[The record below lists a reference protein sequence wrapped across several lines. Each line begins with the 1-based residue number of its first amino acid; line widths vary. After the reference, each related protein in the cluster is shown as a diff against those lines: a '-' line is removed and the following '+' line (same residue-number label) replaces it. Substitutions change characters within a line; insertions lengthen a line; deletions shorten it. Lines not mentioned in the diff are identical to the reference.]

1 MQNLQHILE
10 TDFKKGMNNQVK
22 PEYVKPGQVVKALN
36 CLVGDQKIVK
46 GPGTSILFNM
56 GYGNPILGGIST
68 KNEVYVASNEPG
80 DNYCYIYRYTG
91 AGNPVA
97 VAGASLTKDL
107 PVDFVDTGTA
117 VYVFNGTDVVGKLV
131 GATYTTIATIP
142 KGKWGV
148 YVNNRL
154 YTAGVTGAVNTLYYS
169 DANAPETHGGSNNI
183 IISDSLRSTISGL
196 NVLSSNLVIGRT
208 DNVMTFAG
216 FTTDSFAVKNLV
228 DNLPN
233 FGSRSHRAMVN
244 TGDDL
249 LFLSFSGGT
258 PHIRSL
264 KLTTYGSIND
274 GGIVSGDIE
283 ATMRTLNKARLDQV
297 AGGFD
302 GRYAY
307 WSVPT
312 GSSLTNNLTIILDTF
327 ENGGWTIHE
336 DMDASVYFRSD
347 IVDNSEYLY
356 FGSANA
362 DSIVTGIDQSIYSRA
377 GADISM
383 ELISR
388 VYRQQATRK
397 SKNKYLYTVTGED
410 TAGDICVEA
419 SPDGYTWEEQG
430 TIDHQAGTNVFPF
443 TFPFNF
449 GTTSNQRKRTNLKTN
464 SSYTYQLRFT
474 ESSSEAVVINEWDLY
489 YYNRYLRDI

>member
-36 CLVGDQKIVK
+36 CLVGDQKIAK
-46 GPGTSILFNM
+46 GPGASILFNM
-56 GYGNPILGGIST
+56 GYGNTILGGIST
-68 KNEVYVASNEPG
+68 KNEIYVASNEPG

-97 VAGASLTKDL
+97 VSGASLTKDL
-107 PVDFVDTGTA
+107 PVEFVDTGNA
-117 VYVFNGTDVVGKLV
+117 IYVFNGTDTVGKLV
-131 GATYTTIATIP
+131 GATYTTVAAIP
-142 KGKWGV
+142 KGRYAA

-154 YTAGVTGAVNTLYYS
+154 YVAGVTGAVNTLYYS
-169 DANAPETHGGSNNI
+169 DANAPETHGGSSNI
-183 IISDSLRSTISGL
+183 IISDTLRSTISGL

-216 FTTDSFAVKNLV
+216 FTIDSFAVKNLV

-244 TGDDL
+244 IGDDL
-249 LFLSFSGGT
+249 IFLSYSGGT
-258 PHIRSL
+258 PHFRSL

-274 GGIVSGDIE
+274 GGVLSEDIE
-283 ATMRTLNKARLDQV
+283 ETMKSLNPARLNQV

-307 WSVPT
+307 WSAPT
-312 GSSLTNNLTIILDTF
+312 GSSLTNNITIVLDTF
-327 ENGGWTIHE
+327 KDGGWTIHE
-336 DMDASVYFRSD
+336 NLDASVFFRSD
-347 IVDNSEYLY
+347 IVGNSETLY
-356 FGSANA
+356 FGSSNA
-362 DSIVTGIDQSIYSRA
+362 DSTVMGIDYDIFSR
-377 GADISM
+377 GGSDIPM
-383 ELISR
+383 EVISR

-397 SKNKYLYTVTGED
+397 SKNKYLYTITGD
-410 TAGDICVEA
+410 STAGDICVEA

-430 TIDHQAGTNVFPF
+430 VVYHKSGTSVFPF

-449 GTTSNQRKRTNLKTN
+449 GVTTNQRERINLKTN
-464 SSYTYQLRFT
+464 SAYTYQLRFT
-474 ESSSEAVVINEWDLY
+474 EESSEEVVINEWDLY